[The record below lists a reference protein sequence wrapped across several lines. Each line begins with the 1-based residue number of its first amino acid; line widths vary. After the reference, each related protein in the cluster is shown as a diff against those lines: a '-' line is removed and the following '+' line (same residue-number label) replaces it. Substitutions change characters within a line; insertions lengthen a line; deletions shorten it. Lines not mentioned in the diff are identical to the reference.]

1 MNPKVDRY
9 VDFIRK
15 VFPEVNAGPLRG
27 YYPVLDR
34 YVKYSEHGTIIRG
47 KSDSPF
53 GNLIIEFEKV
63 LDERRLE
70 KAVGQLRR
78 YIAALWLFNLREG
91 RGEVIS
97 LL

>member
-34 YVKYSEHGTIIRG
+34 YVKYSGHGRII
-47 KSDSPF
+47 K
-53 GNLIIEFEKV
+53 E
-63 LDERRLE
+63 
-70 KAVGQLRR
+70 
-78 YIAALWLFNLREG
+78 
-91 RGEVIS
+91 
-97 LL
+97 